1 VGFLSLET
9 EMGAILDFLK
19 ERITEKSTWAGLIVL
34 ILGIVGIEAT
44 AVQTETMAGAITALL
59 GVILGLLPE
68 KK

>member
-1 VGFLSLET
+1 
-9 EMGAILDFLK
+9 MGAILDFLK